1 MKTTLLFLSF
11 CCAVSI
17 AKAQHKTLYSPN
29 KKIQFSLAIIKGST
43 QYAVQ
48 FKKTKLVENSQL
60 GLEFTG
66 GDVWGNNIRV
76 EDFKTSKG
84 VEEYTMPVGK
94 TSYVREEYTD
104 AIIALREQSGQKRL
118 INFHVRIFNDGVA
131 FRYEFPA
138 QANWKAYAL
147 TNEYTSFNMSGNPQV
162 RVAYLENFN
171 TSHEHR
177 YNVLP
182 LNQVAS
188 DTLMD
193 VPALFTFN
201 NGVYV
206 AITEAALRNYAGMSL
221 IKRKGV
227 LGTQL
232 SPLPGQELIKVKAEL
247 PHHTPWRVLMIGDRA
262 GALVESNLLT
272 NLNEPCTATDLSWL
286 KPGKASFHW
295 WNGDVLPDTTFE
307 AGINF
312 NFNKYYIDFCAANN
326 IEYHT
331 IIGNRGVA
339 WYQNDGAEYQPGPNT
354 DITKPRAGLNIA
366 ELCSYAKSKGV
377 GIRFWVH
384 WKALYPKLDT
394 AFALFEKWGVSGMMV
409 DFMDRDDQEMI
420 NIQEEI
426 LQKAMKHHL
435 EIQFHGVA
443 KPTGLY
449 RTYPNESTRE
459 GTLNYENNKWG
470 NLITP
475 DDDISIPFTRLLAG
489 PADYHLGGFRAMP
502 AKDFKQQFTKPHMLG
517 TRCHMLAMYVVLE
530 NTLSMLCDYPQA
542 YEGQPGFEF
551 LKEVPTIWDETKV
564 PGAEVGEWICVA
576 RRKGN
581 DWYLGGITNGTARTV
596 TIPLNFLPAGNYEA
610 TIYSDAP
617 DATEFPNHLIKTTQ
631 QLSSSGNLVMQ
642 LVAGG
647 GQVVKLRKR

>member
-1 MKTTLLFLSF
+1 MKTTLLVLCSFLT
-11 CCAVSI
+11 SI
-17 AKAQHKTLYSPN
+17 VTAQRKTLYSPDR
-29 KKIQFSLAIIKGST
+29 KIQFGFSIVKGSP
-43 QYAVQ
+43 QYAIQ
-48 FKKTKLVENSQL
+48 FQKTKLIENSRL
-60 GLEFTG
+60 GLEFIDE
-66 GDVWGNNIRV
+66 DVWGNNISI
-76 EDFKTSKG
+76 EAYKSSQQI
-84 VEEYTMPVGK
+84 EEYRMPVGK
-94 TSYVREEYTD
+94 TSHVREAYTD
-104 AIIALREQSGQKRL
+104 AVIGLREQSAKKRL
-118 INFHVRIFNDGVA
+118 INFHVKIFNDGVA
-131 FRYEFPA
+131 FRYEFP
-138 QANWKAYAL
+138 QQENWNAYTLAD
-147 TNEYTSFNMSGNPQV
+147 EHTSFNVSGDPQM
-162 RVAYLENFN
+162 RVAYLENFT

-177 YNVLP
+177 YQVLP
-182 LNQVAS
+182 LSKAAG

-193 VPALFTFN
+193 VPALFTFSN
-201 NGVYV
+201 NLHMAV
-206 AITEAALRNYAGMSL
+206 TEAALRNYAGMSL
-221 IKRKGV
+221 IKHNGV
-227 LGTQL
+227 LTTQL
-232 SPLPGQELIKVKAEL
+232 SPLPGQELVKVKAVL
-247 PHHTPWRVLMIGDRA
+247 PHHTPWRVLMIGDRV
-262 GALVESNLLT
+262 GTLIESNILT
-272 NLNEPCTATDLSWL
+272 SLNEPCREADLSWL

-295 WNGDVLPDTTFE
+295 WSGDVLPDTTFE
-307 AGINF
+307 AGINY

-354 DITKPRAGLNIA
+354 DITKPRPGLDVA
-366 ELCSYAKSKGV
+366 ALCSYAKSKGV

-475 DDDISIPFTRLLAG
+475 DDDINIPFTRLLAG
-489 PADYHLGGFRAMP
+489 PTDYHLGGFRAMP
-502 AKDFKQQFTKPHMLG
+502 ANDFKLQFTKPHMLG

-530 NTLSMLCDYPQA
+530 NTLSMVCDYPQA

-551 LKEVPTIWDETKV
+551 LKEVPTTWDETIV
-564 PGAEVGEWICVA
+564 PGAEVGEWICMA

-581 DWYLGGITNGTARTV
+581 DWYLGTITNNTARTV
-596 TIPLNFLPAGNYEA
+596 TIPLNFLSAGNYEA
-610 TIYSDAP
+610 EIYSDA
-617 DATEFPNHLIKTTQ
+617 AGAAQNPNHLVKTKQ
-631 QLSSSGNLVMQ
+631 QVSSSGKLVIQ
-642 LVAGG
+642 LAAGG
-647 GQVVKLRKR
+647 GQVVKLSSGK